1 MPAPHLHTIHPVC
14 RSTTHVRGIHRLVII
29 ACYPPPM
36 SDPAPSPAPARAPQ
50 AMPPTVRRLGWLHAA
65 NDFTLDFITPLLP
78 AGVPVAWLGLMEGV
92 ADAVA
97 QVLKL
102 ITGRRSD
109 ATGRRASWVRAGYGT
124 NAVARPLAAVGML
137 FAWPAW
143 IVGCRIADRIGK
155 GLRGSASDALVADW
169 VDAGGRARAYAHMR
183 TMDHLGAT
191 AGALCAAA
199 VAWCLTLDYAH
210 PERLAWV
217 VASLAVPM
225 AAMLW
230 WCRGLSDHPQAR
242 PKEPIVGGWWPRSP
256 GVRLPLI
263 AIGIASLGAKLAPLL
278 ILVQVAGIPLTPEQA
293 ATGTAWPLWLVC
305 VAWGVIALVQAVAAM
320 LAGLLTERMGARG
333 FLVLGWLLTAAAFV
347 VLTCAQGPWL
357 IAVGLAW
364 SVIAGSGDGAEKT
377 WLADLA
383 PKEERALAFGALG
396 VVIAAAMV
404 IGGAVVGFGLLAYG
418 PLIFWLP
425 AAGLILGTVLIA
437 GRR

>member
-1 MPAPHLHTIHPVC
+1 MTDAVPVPIPE
-14 RSTTHVRGIHRLVII
+14 ST
-29 ACYPPPM
+29 A
-36 SDPAPSPAPARAPQ
+36 AAQ
-50 AMPPTVRRLGWLHAA
+50 AMPSTVRRLGWLHAA

-124 NAVARPLAAVGML
+124 NAVARPLAAIGL
-137 FAWPAW
+137 LLAWPAW

-169 VDAGGRARAYAHMR
+169 IDAGGRARAYAHMR

-199 VAWCLTLDYAH
+199 VAWGLTLDYAH

-225 AAMLW
+225 VVMLW
-230 WCRGLSDHPQAR
+230 LCRGLSDHPEA
-242 PKEPIVGGWWPRSP
+242 KAKSSTPIGWWPRTP
-256 GVRLPLI
+256 TLRLPLV

-293 ATGTAWPLWLVC
+293 AVGTAWPLWLVC
-305 VAWGVIALVQAVAAM
+305 VAWGIIALVQSVAAL
-320 LAGLLTERMGARG
+320 LAGVLTERMGARG
-333 FLVLGWLLTAAAFV
+333 FLVVSWLLTATLFA
-347 VLTCAQGPWL
+347 VLTFAQGAWL
-357 IAVGLAW
+357 IAAGLGW
-364 SVIAGSGDGAEKT
+364 SVIAGLSDGAEKT
-377 WLADLA
+377 WLAELA

-396 VVIAAAMV
+396 VVIAAAMLT
-404 IGGAVVGFGLLAYG
+404 GGAVVGFGLLAYG

-425 AAGLILGTVLIA
+425 TAGLVVGTLLIST
-437 GRR
+437 RR

>member
-1 MPAPHLHTIHPVC
+1 MTDVPV
-14 RSTTHVRGIHRLVII
+14 SETTAASRT
-29 ACYPPPM
+29 
-36 SDPAPSPAPARAPQ
+36 
-50 AMPPTVRRLGWLHAA
+50 MPPTVRRLGWLHAA

-78 AGVPVAWLGLMEGV
+78 AGVPVAWLGLMEGI

-102 ITGRRSD
+102 VTGRRSD
-109 ATGRRASWVRAGYGT
+109 ATGRRAAWVSAGYGT
-124 NAVARPLAAVGML
+124 NAVVRPLAAIGML

-155 GLRGSASDALVADW
+155 GLRGSASDALIADW
-169 VDAGGRARAYAHMR
+169 IDAGGRARAYAHMR

-191 AGALCAAA
+191 VGATCAAV
-199 VAWCLTLDYAH
+199 VAWGLTLDYAH

-225 AAMLW
+225 VLMLW
-230 WCRGLSDHPQAR
+230 LCRGLSDHPEAK
-242 PKEPIVGGWWPRSP
+242 PKTNVANGWWPRTP
-256 GVRLPLI
+256 GLRIPLA

-278 ILVQVAGIPLTPEQA
+278 VLVQVAGIPLTPEQA
-293 ATGTAWPLWLVC
+293 AAGNAWPLWLVC
-305 VAWGVIALVQAVAAM
+305 VAWGTIALVQAGAAT

-333 FLVLGWLLTAAAFV
+333 FLAMSWLLTAALFA
-347 VLTCAQGPWL
+347 VLTCAAGVWL
-357 IAVGLAW
+357 IAAGLGWA
-364 SVIAGSGDGAEKT
+364 VIAGLSDGAEKT

-383 PKEERALAFGALG
+383 VKDERALAFGALG

-404 IGGAVVGFGLLAYG
+404 LSGAVVGFGLLLYG

-425 AAGLILGTVLIA
+425 AAGLMVGAFLIIN
-437 GRR
+437 RR